1 MKLSCLHCA
10 TTKSIFLFQ
19 GELMTQTELEKSLR
33 SNIRETV
40 VSYLSTNNTDLS
52 PDSLLE
58 SDITKT
64 FQEICNYKKMIT
76 SDKEKKFDDILHT
89 FIKCIENLEYVKQ
102 HPSEEQ
108 TSLRKGTQVLNVM
121 DLQSMNY
128 KGCLATKEHNLPDIL
143 ERLVASIMISS
154 SSTLPKNAPIKD
166 VMIPKVDVSSTGDL
180 IEGYKKKFQSIEQNL
195 KDEVVEV
202 RYKTFVRVRCILRNN
217 YVISF
222 K

>member
-1 MKLSCLHCA
+1 
-10 TTKSIFLFQ
+10 
-19 GELMTQTELEKSLR
+19 MTQTELEKSLR

-40 VSYLSTNNTDLS
+40 VSYLSTNNIDLS
-52 PDSLLE
+52 PDSLSE

-64 FQEICNYKKMIT
+64 FQEMCNDKKMIT
-76 SDKEKKFDDILHT
+76 YDKEKKLDDILYT
-89 FIKCIENLEYVKQ
+89 FIKYIENLEYIKQ

-143 ERLVASIMISS
+143 ERLVASIMMSS

-202 RYKTFVRVRCILRNN
+202 RYKTFVRVRCILRNC
-217 YVISF
+217 YQL
-222 K
+222 

>member
-180 IEGYKKKFQSIEQNL
+180 IEGYRKKFQSIEQNL